1 MDDFDWDARPTS
13 TFKLRKGEEISY
25 QDYYKKNYSIDIG
38 DLNQPLLVSR
48 PKKKDIK
55 VGRTEPI
62 YLLPELCCLT
72 GLSEEARAD
81 FSVMKDVAAHTR
93 IAPQGRTQTLT
104 DFIKQ
109 INQ

>member
-13 TFKLRKGEEISY
+13 TFKLRNGDEISY
-25 QDYYKKNYSIDIG
+25 QDYYKKSYSIDIG
-38 DLNQPLLVSR
+38 DLNQPLLISR

-55 VGRTEPI
+55 VGRTESI

>member
-1 MDDFDWDARPTS
+1 MDDFEWDKRPTS
-13 TFKLRKGEEISY
+13 TFKLRKGEEITY
-25 QDYYKKNYSIDIG
+25 VDYYKKNYSITIN

-55 VGRTEPI
+55 VGRTEI
-62 YLLPELCCLT
+62 LYLLPELCCLT
-72 GLSEEARAD
+72 GLSDEARAD

-104 DFIKQ
+104 DFINQ
-109 INQ
+109 INT